1 METALIT
8 LICVAIIIV
17 GTVTTMMT
25 SVQSATSLSESLKE
39 MGEQSADIRRTEIDA
54 IDNIVDVGDDDIDV
68 TVVND
73 GQTNLA
79 QFPKWDVIARYENSG
94 TDYSTYLEYTTD
106 VDPGDNQWTV
116 EGIYLPDD
124 TPEVMDMNI
133 LNPGEKVVLRI
144 DLYPLMDEKT
154 YSMVTVSTPNGVTSQ
169 SLLYRK

>member
-25 SVQSATSLSESLKE
+25 SVQSAASLSESLKE
-39 MGEQSADIRRTEIDA
+39 MEGQAADIRRTEIDA
-54 IDNIVDVGDDDIDV
+54 IDNVDVGDHDIDI
-68 TVVND
+68 TVIND
-73 GQTNLA
+73 GHTDLA

-94 TDYSTYLEYTTD
+94 SDYSTFLEYTTD

-116 EGIYLPDD
+116 VGIYMPDD
-124 TPEVMDMNI
+124 TPEVMDPNI

-144 DLYPLMDEKT
+144 GLNPLMDSTT
-154 YSMVTVSTPNGVTSQ
+154 YGRMTISTPNGVTSQ

>member
-25 SVQSATSLSESLKE
+25 SVQSATTLSESLKE
-39 MGEQSADIRRTEIDA
+39 MEEQAADIRRTEIDA
-54 IDNIVDVGDDDIDV
+54 IDNDDVGDDDIYI

-73 GQTNLA
+73 GHTNLA
-79 QFPKWDVIARYENSG
+79 QFPKWDVIAQYESSG
-94 TDYSTYLEYTTD
+94 TDYTTYLEYTTY

-116 EGIYLPDD
+116 DGIYLPDD
-124 TPEVMDMNI
+124 NPEVMDPNI

-144 DLYPLMDEKT
+144 GLNPLMDSTT
-154 YSMVTVSTPNGVTSQ
+154 YGRMTISTPNGVTSQ
-169 SLLYRK
+169 SLLYRN

>member
-17 GTVTTMMT
+17 GTVTTVMT
-25 SVQSATSLSESLKE
+25 SVQSATTLSESLKE
-39 MGEQSADIRRTEIDA
+39 MEEQAADIRRTEIDA
-54 IDNIVDVGDDDIDV
+54 IDNVDVGDDDIYV

-73 GQTNLA
+73 GQTDLV
-79 QFPKWDVIARYENSG
+79 QFPKWDVIAQYESSG
-94 TDYSTYLEYTTD
+94 TDYSTYLEYTAD
-106 VDPGDNQWTV
+106 IDPGDNQWTV

-124 TPEVMDMNI
+124 TPEVMDLNI

-144 DLYPLMDEKT
+144 GLSPLMDSTK
-154 YSMVTVSTPNGVTSQ
+154 YGRMTVSTPNGVTSQ

>member
-25 SVQSATSLSESLKE
+25 SVQSAASLSESLKE
-39 MGEQSADIRRTEIDA
+39 MEGQAADIRRTEIDA
-54 IDNIVDVGDDDIDV
+54 IDNVDVGDDDIDI
-68 TVVND
+68 TVIND
-73 GQTNLA
+73 GHTDLA

-94 TDYSTYLEYTTD
+94 SDYSTFLEYTTD

-116 EGIYLPDD
+116 VGIYMPDD
-124 TPEVMDMNI
+124 TPEVMDPNI

-144 DLYPLMDEKT
+144 GLNPLMDSTT
-154 YSMVTVSTPNGVTSQ
+154 YGRMTISTPNGVTSQ
-169 SLLYRK
+169 ALLYRK

>member
-25 SVQSATSLSESLKE
+25 SVQSAASLSESLKE
-39 MGEQSADIRRTEIDA
+39 MEGQAADIRRTEIDA
-54 IDNIVDVGDDDIDV
+54 IDNVDVGDDDIDI
-68 TVVND
+68 TVIND
-73 GQTNLA
+73 GHTDLA

-94 TDYSTYLEYTTD
+94 SDYSTFLEYTTD

-116 EGIYLPDD
+116 VGIYMPDD
-124 TPEVMDMNI
+124 TPEVMDPNI

-144 DLYPLMDEKT
+144 GLNPLMDSTT
-154 YSMVTVSTPNGVTSQ
+154 YGRMTISTPNGVTSQ

>member
-25 SVQSATSLSESLKE
+25 SVQSATTLSESLKE
-39 MGEQSADIRRTEIDA
+39 MEEQAADIRRTEIDA
-54 IDNIVDVGDDDIDV
+54 IDNADVGNDDIYV

-79 QFPKWDVIARYENSG
+79 QFPKWDVIAQYESSG
-94 TDYSTYLEYTTD
+94 TDYTTYLEYTTD

-116 EGIYLPDD
+116 DGIYLPDD
-124 TPEVMDMNI
+124 NPEVMDSNI

-144 DLYPLMDEKT
+144 GLNPLMDSTT
-154 YSMVTVSTPNGVTSQ
+154 YGRMTISTPNGVTSQ
-169 SLLYRK
+169 SLLYKN